1 MGHEGDFADSLLP
14 HHFQEKLKPPCE
26 QQNMF
31 GMLEINKG
39 RMEGCEGPAQAGM
52 WSWDVELGCEALSNS
67 GKTSN
72 RVWKKNSFLLLCH

>member
-52 WSWDVELGCEALSNS
+52 WSWDVKLSAIQEKLLIEY
-67 GKTSN
+67 GKKT
-72 RVWKKNSFLLLCH
+72 SFLLLCH